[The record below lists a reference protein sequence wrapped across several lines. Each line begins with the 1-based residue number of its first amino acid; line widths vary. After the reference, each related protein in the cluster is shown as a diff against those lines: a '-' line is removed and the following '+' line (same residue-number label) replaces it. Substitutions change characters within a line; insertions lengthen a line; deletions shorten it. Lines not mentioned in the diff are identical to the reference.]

1 MWKIQRTA
9 YLYLFKFQIIGV
21 QNWIL
26 FLQKVTRQKRT
37 EVWIVWKSPT
47 ALWTVRALGMRSCF
61 NIQQEVD
68 VKLCNP
74 RLKTVKKF
82 YFFFKIIIA
91 MKMLIERD
99 I

>member
-1 MWKIQRTA
+1 MYVFVQVSDNWGPKLDSFLAEGHQT
-9 YLYLFKFQIIGV
+9 KTDWGV
-21 QNWIL
+21 DCM
-26 FLQKVTRQKRT
+26 
-37 EVWIVWKSPT
+37 EVSYGFMDCPR
-47 ALWTVRALGMRSCF
+47 AALGMRSCF

-91 MKMLIERD
+91 MKMLIQRD